1 MNAFGLLTLKKIH
14 FMLVSANAN
23 GMFSESTDVD
33 MGNKS
38 VIKYTLGC
46 TGQSQVM
53 TRQKMEPKCT
63 SSENTSLSQ

>member
-1 MNAFGLLTLKKIH
+1 MKQDSEDNKLIDSL
-14 FMLVSANAN
+14 SANAN
-23 GMFSESTDVD
+23 GMFSEPTDVD

-38 VIKYTLGC
+38 LIKYTLGC

-63 SSENTSLSQ
+63 SSES